1 MTTQSTPAPGLPEL
15 PKLPDLL
22 NRALEAIV
30 LLQTIRCHPRR
41 HDMERSWLTDADRVI
56 GYWEETR
63 TAEAIRVHLSDLEAG
78 RASRAQSEWQTP
90 PASWRLLAKAA
101 IELLCAIDAKHD
113 TERPPTKYSVPYGAV
128 NQLRSA
134 LGCAEDQPATFGET
148 K

>member
-1 MTTQSTPAPGLPEL
+1 MTPTQSPTLASQATAELPKPEWPMVFFSYEGWNDWSLEGLPEM
-15 PKLPDLL
+15 K
-22 NRALEAIV
+22 
-30 LLQTIRCHPRR
+30 
-41 HDMERSWLTDADRVI
+41 AD
-56 GYWEETR
+56 GHGTR
-63 TAEAIRVHLSDLEAG
+63 LAFSADQMNAHYLAGVEAG

-113 TERPPTKYSVPYGAV
+113 TEGPPTKYSVPYGAV

>member
-1 MTTQSTPAPGLPEL
+1 MTPTQSPTLASQATADL
-15 PKLPDLL
+15 PKLP
-22 NRALEAIV
+22 E
-30 LLQTIRCHPRR
+30 PRPIEGAAGR
-41 HDMERSWLTDADRVI
+41 NSVRWGLGFTADQMNAHYLA
-56 GYWEETR
+56 GY
-63 TAEAIRVHLSDLEAG
+63 EAG
-78 RASRAQSEWQTP
+78 RASRAQSEWETP

>member
-1 MTTQSTPAPGLPEL
+1 MTPTQSPTLASQATAEL
-15 PKLPDLL
+15 PKLPPHVGEESHGPSQSPVKLY
-22 NRALEAIV
+22 
-30 LLQTIRCHPRR
+30 
-41 HDMERSWLTDADRVI
+41 DADQMRAF
-56 GYWEETR
+56 YE
-63 TAEAIRVHLSDLEAG
+63 LG